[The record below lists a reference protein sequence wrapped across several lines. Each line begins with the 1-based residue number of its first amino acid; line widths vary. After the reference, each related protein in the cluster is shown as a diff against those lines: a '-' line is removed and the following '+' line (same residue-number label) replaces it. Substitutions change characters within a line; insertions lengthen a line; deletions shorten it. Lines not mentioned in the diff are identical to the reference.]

1 VFVAVILPLSLPG
14 IAAGTLLVF
23 IPAVGEFVIPDLL
36 GGPGTLMVGKM
47 LWQEF
52 FDNVDWPAAAAIAM
66 ALVIV
71 LTFPL
76 LLAQRFVERESA

>member
-1 VFVAVILPLSLPG
+1 MILPLSLPG
-14 IAAGTLLVF
+14 IAAGCLLVF

-66 ALVIV
+66 ALVV
-71 LTFPL
+71 MLMLPL
-76 LLAQRFVERESA
+76 LVAQRFLEREGAA

>member
-1 VFVAVILPLSLPG
+1 LSLPG
-14 IAAGTLLVF
+14 MVAGILLVF

-36 GGPGTLMVGKM
+36 GGPGTLMIGKR

-66 ALVIV
+66 ALVV
-71 LTFPL
+71 MLMLPL
-76 LLAQRFVERESA
+76 LVAQRFLEREGAA